1 MNLQEN
7 VTMAMAVVTIFAS
20 IYFFHKVQK

>member
-7 VTMAMAVVTIFAS
+7 VTVAMAVVTILAS
-20 IYFFHKVQK
+20 IYFFHKAQK